1 MAARARFLD
10 GWNRREEG
18 ATAGTAFRFRAEW
31 LSWIANMSD
40 VCFLAEEARTQTWL
54 LSEGNQRTCVQ
65 NEVDV
70 AGYQHRKWMHIYRT
84 GRVLM
89 HNGVACLA

>member
-18 ATAGTAFRFRAEW
+18 AIAGTAFRFRAEW

-40 VCFLAEEARTQTWL
+40 VCFLIRGSEDTDLVVEWRQPAYMRAERSRCGWISA
-54 LSEGNQRTCVQ
+54 S
-65 NEVDV
+65 EVD
-70 AGYQHRKWMHIYRT
+70 AYISDRQS
-84 GRVLM
+84 LD
-89 HNGVACLA
+89 A

>member
-18 ATAGTAFRFRAEW
+18 AIAGTAFRFRAEW

-40 VCFLAEEARTQTWL
+40 VCFLSRG
-54 LSEGNQRTCVQ
+54 SEDTDLVV
-65 NEVDV
+65 E
-70 AGYQHRKWMHIYRT
+70 
-84 GRVLM
+84 
-89 HNGVACLA
+89 